1 MLYFAENLSPQV
13 SRTTLSSVL
22 DLDVCKNQIMI
33 VQCMK
38 SIYSFVNIY
47 LIYTDIELKTF

>member
-38 SIYSFVNIY
+38 SIYSFVNID
-47 LIYTDIELKTF
+47 LVDTDIELKTF